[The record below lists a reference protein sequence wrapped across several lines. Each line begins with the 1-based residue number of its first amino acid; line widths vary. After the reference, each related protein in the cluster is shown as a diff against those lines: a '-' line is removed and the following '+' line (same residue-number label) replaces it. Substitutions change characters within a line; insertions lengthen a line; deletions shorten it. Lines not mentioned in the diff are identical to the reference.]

1 MLTLLFLIGRGYYQ
15 IGKMNYKEKKMNRD
29 LDGIYL
35 RIKRDD
41 KWQSICLSDMA
52 REELENNLNSERGE
66 WLKGAV
72 IHLALTLHDIGEQF
86 NIRREE

>member
-1 MLTLLFLIGRGYYQ
+1 
-15 IGKMNYKEKKMNRD
+15 MNRD

-41 KWQSICLSDMA
+41 RWQSICLSDMT

-66 WLKGAV
+66 WLKSAV

-86 NIRREE
+86 DIIRGEE

>member
-1 MLTLLFLIGRGYYQ
+1 MRV
-15 IGKMNYKEKKMNRD
+15 KRD

-35 RIKRDD
+35 RIKRNG
-41 KWQSICLSDMA
+41 KYQNLCLSDMT
-52 REELENNLNSERGE
+52 REELENNLNPDLGV

-86 NIRREE
+86 DIARSDEE